1 MSITLDIPDGLA
13 PQFTRPGQD
22 LARMVVEDAGRGSVP
37 HAPAHW
43 LPATA
48 LARGLATHYELD
60 GLLKARRIRLGYT
73 LEDLKRD
80 RETHRK
86 LGL

>member
-1 MSITLDIPDGLA
+1 MTIKLDIPDDLA

-22 LARMVVEDAGRGSVP
+22 LARTVLEDAAVEAYRMRRLTGMQLR
-37 HAPAHW
+37 H
-43 LPATA
+43 L
-48 LARGLATHYELD
+48 LGLATRYELD
-60 GLLKARRIRLGYT
+60 GLFKARRVWSEYT

>member
-1 MSITLDIPDGLA
+1 MTITLEIPDDLA
-13 PQFTRPGQD
+13 PHFTRPGHD
-22 LARMVVEDAGRGSVP
+22 LARTVLEDAAVEAYRMHRLSGAQLRR
-37 HAPAHW
+37 
-43 LPATA
+43 L
-48 LARGLATHYELD
+48 LGLASRYELD
-60 GLLKARRIRLGYT
+60 GILKARRVWLEYT

>member
-1 MSITLDIPDGLA
+1 MTITLEIPDDLA

-22 LARMVVEDAGRGSVP
+22 LARTVLEDAAVEAYRMRRLTGGQLRR
-37 HAPAHW
+37 
-43 LPATA
+43 L
-48 LARGLATHYELD
+48 LGLASRYELD
-60 GLLKARRIRLGYT
+60 GLLKARRVWLEYT
-73 LEDLKRD
+73 LEDVKRD

>member
-1 MSITLDIPDGLA
+1 LTITIDIPDDLA

-22 LARMVVEDAGRGSVP
+22 LTHTVLEDAAVEAYRMRRLTGMQLSRLLV
-37 HAPAHW
+37 
-43 LPATA
+43 
-48 LARGLATHYELD
+48 LATRYELD
-60 GLLKARRIRLGYT
+60 GLLKARRFWLEYT
-73 LEDLKRD
+73 LEDLKPD

>member
-1 MSITLDIPDGLA
+1 MTITLKIPDDLA
-13 PQFTRPGQD
+13 PQFTRSGQD
-22 LARMVVEDAGRGSVP
+22 LARTVLEDAAVEAYRMHHLTGAQLQR
-37 HAPAHW
+37 
-43 LPATA
+43 L
-48 LARGLATHYELD
+48 LGLASRYEFD
-60 GLLKARRIRLGYT
+60 GLLKARRVWLEYT

>member
-1 MSITLDIPDGLA
+1 VTLTLDIPDDLV

-22 LARMVVEDAGRGSVP
+22 LAPTVLEDPAVEAYRMRRLTSAQLRR
-37 HAPAHW
+37 
-43 LPATA
+43 L
-48 LARGLATHYELD
+48 LGLATRYELD
-60 GLLKARRIRLGYT
+60 GLLKARRIWLEYT

-86 LGL
+86 LSL